1 MPNKNLCNKNYL
13 YYGFLFYILLK
24 PFCLYNEK
32 FVRKGQLA
40 MFESVEGG
48 NYRLNFSIKGVI
60 KFGVTFW
67 VKRLISLRKWF
78 K

>member
-1 MPNKNLCNKNYL
+1 
-13 YYGFLFYILLK
+13 
-24 PFCLYNEK
+24 
-32 FVRKGQLA
+32 